1 MKAVSGKR
9 FAKLA
14 EEKGWCLARISGSH
28 HIYVMDGRME
38 RLVIPI
44 HGNQTLKVGLQRGLM
59 KLVPLTDDEL

>member
-14 EEKGWCLARISGSH
+14 EEKGWRVARINGSH

-44 HGNQTLKVGLQRGLM
+44 HGSQTLKTGLQRSLM
-59 KLVPLTDDEL
+59 KIVPLTDDEL